1 MAHVDNKN
9 KKLRKNV
16 VDVAIVTLASVG
28 WVAEN
33 VAVTIALASEYGPRG
48 SSARENIDEV
58 LDDWAGDYEAV
69 NARVNASAIE
79 KDGAAHVV
87 EVEQLRAQQKQAR
100 QSNKQCKVK
109 WKS

>member
-33 VAVTIALASEYGPRG
+33 VAVTIALASEYGPRS